1 MIANMRAESSD
12 IKVISENISRL
23 GWMDSSDLFA
33 ADLLDELFLEAC
45 DHDASRSLSMAAVGN
60 NAVREISSIRG
71 DSTLWLDDPRCGTA
85 SKNFLAALDVLRKQ
99 LNQSL
104 MLGLES
110 VEAHFAIYPA
120 GMGYGRHRDR
130 FRDDDARVLSMIC
143 YLNTDWPADAGG
155 ELRLY
160 LTDGDHD
167 IAPRIGTSVIFLSA
181 EIEHEVLLASRT
193 RYSIAVWFRRQEM
206 QVR

>member
-1 MIANMRAESSD
+1 M
-12 IKVISENISRL
+12 
-23 GWMDSSDLFA
+23 
-33 ADLLDELFLEAC
+33 
-45 DHDASRSLSMAAVGN
+45 
-60 NAVREISSIRG
+60 REISSIRG

-130 FRDDDARVLSMIC
+130 FRWVIGVSRGI
-143 YLNTDWPADAGG
+143 
-155 ELRLY
+155 
-160 LTDGDHD
+160 H
-167 IAPRIGTSVIFLSA
+167 PREEPGVWQIGRAHV
-181 EIEHEVLLASRT
+181 
-193 RYSIAVWFRRQEM
+193 
-206 QVR
+206 

>member
-1 MIANMRAESSD
+1 MIANMRAESSN

-45 DHDASRSLSMAAVGN
+45 DHDTSHSLSIASIGN
-60 NAVREISSIRG
+60 NAAREISSIRG

-85 SKNFLAALDVLRKQ
+85 SKNFLLALDVLRKQ

-143 YLNTDWPADAGG
+143 YLNTDWPDDAGG

-160 LTDGDHD
+160 LVDGDRD

-181 EIEHEVLLASRT
+181 EIEHEVLLASKI
-193 RYSIAVWFRRQEM
+193 RYSIAVWFRRREM